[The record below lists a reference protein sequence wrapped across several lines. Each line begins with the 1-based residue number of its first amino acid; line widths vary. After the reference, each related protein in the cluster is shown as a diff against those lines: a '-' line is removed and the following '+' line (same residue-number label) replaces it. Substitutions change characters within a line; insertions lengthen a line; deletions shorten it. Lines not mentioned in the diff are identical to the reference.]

1 MRHFVLAA
9 AILMSACASAP
20 AAPGGPAPSVADIL
34 AQASAEEWRTL
45 DPENLLVMDLPR
57 GQVIIELAPE
67 FAPQHAVNLRALAR
81 ESYFDGA
88 AVVRAQDNF
97 VAQWSRTEESPREIR
112 TGRATLP
119 PEFTRPRPGVA
130 FTALPDGDV
139 YAREAGFAGGF
150 PAARDGREIWLAHCY
165 GMVGAGRDV
174 ASDSGS
180 GTELYA
186 VTGHAPRQLDRNI
199 TLVGR
204 VVQGIELLSALP
216 RGTGA
221 LGFYETPAERTAIAR
236 VRVGADMEA
245 PPRLQALRTDSARF
259 ARLTEARRNRRD
271 EWYKVPAGAIELCN
285 VPLPVRPAP

>member
-1 MRHFVLAA
+1 MRHIVLAA
-9 AILMSACASAP
+9 AIALSACASAP
-20 AAPGGPAPSVADIL
+20 AAPEGPAPSVADIL
-34 AQASAEEWRTL
+34 AQASADEWRAL
-45 DPENLLVMDLPR
+45 DPENLLVMELPR
-57 GQVIIELAPE
+57 GQVVIELAPE

-81 ESYFDGA
+81 EGYFDGA

-112 TGRATLP
+112 TGRATLA
-119 PEFTRPRPGVA
+119 PEFTRPRAGVA
-130 FTALPDGDV
+130 FAPLPDGDV
-139 YAREAGFAGGF
+139 YARESGFAGGF
-150 PAARDGREIWLAHCY
+150 PAARDTREIWLAHCY

-174 ASDSGS
+174 ASDSGG

-204 VVQGIELLSALP
+204 VVQGIELLSSLP

-221 LGFYETPAERTAIAR
+221 LGFYETPGERTPIAR
-236 VRVGADMEA
+236 VRVGADLES
-245 PPRLQALRTDSARF
+245 PPRLQALRTESASF

-285 VPLPVRPAP
+285 VPLPVRAAP